1 MKLGWKF
8 NFLFYKMIFKVKIV
22 KIKMS
27 DFYKLFQNVLKV
39 QFKKKIVGYMARDYS
54 PDQILGHC

>member
-27 DFYKLFQNVLKV
+27 GYYKLFQNVLKV
-39 QFKKKIVGYMARDYS
+39 Q
-54 PDQILGHC
+54 